1 MPRTDR
7 QLDTEP
13 PDRSDERQR
22 ARGRGKRSAEEHRE
36 TEERKNEGSEA

>member
-13 PDRSDERQR
+13 PDRSEERRAARDRGAKKAEERQD
-22 ARGRGKRSAEEHRE
+22 KDEE
-36 TEERKNEGSEA
+36 A